1 MKATCPYCKKRID
14 FTAKRCPHCTSIL
27 EGKPEWE
34 NEKQSKVKYFWIAAI
49 IVGLIWYFMSGT
61 GNRPNQKLETPTSS
75 PQSQPAKVVGHPID
89 DTKASKGEAI
99 YQLIK
104 TKYSEIGNPRIFGA
118 LTDSAKLTVW
128 IPESEWDRMTR
139 NDKVCLTWFAQSMIS
154 DARRTPSNYIELPS
168 HLPSYKTALSK
179 VSNLCGDC
187 WGIGVGRIT
196 PNGKGIYVD
205 KIVVQGDSVWNS
217 DDSQSRGLQ
226 GSEFRSQP

>member
-1 MKATCPYCKKRID
+1 MKAICPYCKKRID

-27 EGKPEWE
+27 EGEPVWE
-34 NEKQSKVKYFWIAAI
+34 KEKQSTVKYFWIAAI

-61 GNRPNQKLETPTSS
+61 GNRPTQKVDTPSS
-75 PQSQPAKVVGHPID
+75 QPQPAKVVDHPID
-89 DTKASKGEAI
+89 DAKASKGKAI
-99 YQLIK
+99 YQRIK
-104 TKYSEIGNPRIFGA
+104 TKYSEIGNPHVFGA

-128 IPESEWDRMTR
+128 IPESEWGRMTHD
-139 NDKVCLTWFAQSMIS
+139 DKVCLTWFVQSMIS
-154 DARRTPSNYIELPS
+154 DARRNPSSYIELPS

-179 VSNLCGDC
+179 ASNLCGEC

-217 DDSQSRGLQ
+217 DDSRFRGLK
-226 GSEFRSQP
+226 GSEFRNRP